1 MKKLIYIIGI
11 ILTAALLTDSVK
23 AIDYCSYTYDEVTI
37 DVYNSLDG
45 YAGTGFLAKRKLY
58 VVTSIPKSDVNI
70 EYVVEE
76 MIADYFNYSKGFTCS
91 NVYLNMNTVHKGGMT
106 VKRYFFSTDSKDSSE
121 VLQGIKKHNNNV
133 CTYQSSDGQ
142 CSLRVVN
149 TSSGEIKFD
158 MSQYIQDASGGCKN
172 NLTKEDFLDNGK
184 FKCLNQAVT
193 NTCEDNGVKQ
203 IVFSKSEG
211 TCQGTAIKGDDSS
224 TVTPPSVPT
233 TPSTPSNT
241 GDGDTAGCAIL
252 GSKTI
257 TLINKVYNYFI
268 WIVPLLVVVFSI
280 IDFVKVVGI
289 GDEKLFK
296 QAQTNLLKRIVIG
309 IIFFLVPMLVKL
321 LIHLTGITETFT
333 DGDNIINTISC
344 VFK

>member
-1 MKKLIYIIGI
+1 MKKLIYIVGI
-11 ILTAALLTDSVK
+11 ILTATLLTDSVK
-23 AIDYCSYTYDEVTI
+23 AIDYCSYTYDGVTI

-45 YAGTGFLAKRKLY
+45 YVGTGLLAKRKLY
-58 VVTSIPKSDVNI
+58 VVSTTPSAYYII
-70 EYVVEE
+70 EDMNAES
-76 MIADYFNYSKGFTCS
+76 FNYGTGFTCS
-91 NVYLNMNTVHKGGMT
+91 NIYVRFKVRNDHGTTKY
-106 VKRYFFSTDSKDSSE
+106 YFFSTDSKDSSE

-172 NLTKEDFLDNGK
+172 NLKKEDFLDNGK

-233 TPSTPSNT
+233 TPSNPSNT

-257 TLINKVYNYFI
+257 SLINKVYNYFI

-296 QAQTNLLKRIVIG
+296 QAQTNLLKRIIIG